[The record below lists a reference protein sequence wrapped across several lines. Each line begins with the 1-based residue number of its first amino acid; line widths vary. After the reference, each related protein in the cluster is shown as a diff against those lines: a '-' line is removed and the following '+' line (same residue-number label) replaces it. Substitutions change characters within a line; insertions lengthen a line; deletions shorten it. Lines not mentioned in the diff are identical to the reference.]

1 MKKTLLIAILFA
13 VLTALFSYLYLA
25 NLKNQYKSK
34 DEPIQVVIANQPI
47 AQGALIKKE
56 MLSEIAIPKRY
67 RQPRAFN
74 SLDKMFSKE
83 GKSVYMALAAID
95 EGEQILPAKVSDTN
109 NETGIAHIIPDA
121 HKALVINFD
130 NENTSVLKPGNRIDI
145 LSVLDYSDNNNK
157 SQESSFVIA
166 QDILVLAVDDNYL
179 GGSNQK
185 KKDNDNAKGAITAAV
200 TIEEAQIIL
209 LAGEKGALKFI
220 IRPIGDNEKINSKTI
235 RMSDLAAD
243 ISKSISRDSANQA
256 AQNKQEIMNIINK
269 YSAKN

>member
-1 MKKTLLIAILFA
+1 MKKTLLIAVLFS
-13 VLTALFSYLYLA
+13 VLTALFSFLYLS

-34 DEPIQVVIANQPI
+34 DETVPVVIANQAI

-56 MLSEIAIPKRY
+56 MLSEIAVPKQY

-74 SLDKMFSKE
+74 SLSKMFSKE

-130 NENTSVLKPGNRIDI
+130 NENTSVIKPGNRIDI
-145 LSVLDYSDNNNK
+145 LSVIEYNDNAQK
-157 SQESSFVIA
+157 TQESAVVIA

-179 GGSNQK
+179 GGAARKN
-185 KKDNDNAKGAITAAV
+185 KDDNNKGIITAAV

-209 LAGEKGALKFI
+209 LAGEKSSLKFV
-220 IRPIGDNEKINSKTI
+220 IRPIGDNEKINSKTV

-243 ISKSISRDSANQA
+243 ISKSISRDSSNQA
-256 AQNKQEIMNIINK
+256 AQNKQEIMNMINK
-269 YSAKN
+269 YSGKI